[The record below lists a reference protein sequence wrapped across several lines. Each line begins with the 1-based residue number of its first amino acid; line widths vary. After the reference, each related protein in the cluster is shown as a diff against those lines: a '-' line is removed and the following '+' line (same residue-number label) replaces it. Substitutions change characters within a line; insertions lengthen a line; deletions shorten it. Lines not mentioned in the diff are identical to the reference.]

1 MNEEHWVV
9 YRMREVYPLMLSHL
23 EMKVKAQ
30 QISGVTLMKG
40 SYKKYM
46 SMRLNWKL
54 ACLEADSLGITLE
67 ELRIRKKERA
77 KRQQQF
83 IRYWEKVVKKENIS
97 WIKRVWKFAGWL
109 LYHNLMWRK

>member
-23 EMKVKAQ
+23 EMKAKAQ

-54 ACLEADSLGITLE
+54 ACLEADSLDG
-67 ELRIRKKERA
+67 
-77 KRQQQF
+77 
-83 IRYWEKVVKKENIS
+83 
-97 WIKRVWKFAGWL
+97 
-109 LYHNLMWRK
+109 